1 MPGGDQASR
10 PLANDTA
17 HQPQEKTMASTF
29 KVVPFVA
36 SVGTLEGS
44 QQAAAQLEQLIQT
57 WAENGWEY
65 VRLESVETFVA
76 GNNGCFGFGATP
88 GRMTSYSMVVFRK

>member
-1 MPGGDQASR
+1 LR
-10 PLANDTA
+10 T
-17 HQPQEKTMASTF
+17 
-29 KVVPFVA
+29 
-36 SVGTLEGS
+36 
-44 QQAAAQLEQLIQT
+44 AQLEQLIQT
-57 WAENGWEY
+57 WAESGWEY

>member
-1 MPGGDQASR
+1 
-10 PLANDTA
+10 
-17 HQPQEKTMASTF
+17 MASTY

-36 SVGTLEGS
+36 SIGTVEGGLQVASQLEG
-44 QQAAAQLEQLIQT
+44 LIQFH
-57 WAENGWEY
+57 AQEGWEY

-88 GRMTSYSMVVFRK
+88 SRMTSYSMVVFRR